1 MEEPYKI
8 IKDYYNNYEK
18 YYEIFFDKF
27 YEKNKSEID
36 RIEQLE
42 EDCCFLYFR
51 LKNISKI
58 IIDDFTSIISFND
71 F

>member
-42 EDCCFLYFR
+42 EDCYFLYLR
-51 LKNISKI
+51 LQNISKI